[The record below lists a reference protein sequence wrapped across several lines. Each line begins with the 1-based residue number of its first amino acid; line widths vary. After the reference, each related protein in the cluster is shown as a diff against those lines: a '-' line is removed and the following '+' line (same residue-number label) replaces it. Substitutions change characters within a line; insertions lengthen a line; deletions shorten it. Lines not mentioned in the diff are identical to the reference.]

1 MMCFRA
7 YEYFKLAAERG
18 HHKAKEYL
26 GFGMLLGDHMNLDP
40 EAAMAI
46 FQELSA
52 KGSPKGQLV
61 SSLKFY
67 IQKTK
72 IFQCKNVYVFSH
84 ISLTCV
90 LDAQKN
96 RYETVLLSTHNIC
109 FA

>member
-7 YEYFKLAAERG
+7 YEFFKLAAERG

-61 SSLKFY
+61 SPLKFS
-67 IQKTK
+67 
-72 IFQCKNVYVFSH
+72 IFQNLHVPNSSSVK
-84 ISLTCV
+84 
-90 LDAQKN
+90 
-96 RYETVLLSTHNIC
+96 C
-109 FA
+109 FAHFYPCSKFLTIYQVLVYCWKLLKL

>member
-1 MMCFRA
+1 MVCFRA
-7 YEYFKLAAERG
+7 YEFFKLAAERG

-61 SSLKFY
+61 SSLKLSQNLHAPNGSSGKCF
-67 IQKTK
+67 K
-72 IFQCKNVYVFSH
+72 ILEIFSLP
-84 ISLTCV
+84 IV
-90 LDAQKN
+90 N
-96 RYETVLLSTHNIC
+96 
-109 FA
+109 